1 MDVTIGGDRL
11 GAGQKEKVHLKH
23 FNRSSFDRS
32 YIWRS
37 TMSQG
42 TLVPFMSEL
51 MLPGSSGEV
60 ELNCEVMT
68 LPTTGPLFGSFK
80 VQLDVFSVPIRL
92 FMKDLQYNK
101 LKVGLNMQN
110 VTIPQI
116 KTINKGSEG
125 NSTSSVLNY
134 LGVGGNGYTEDEYS
148 IRKFN
153 AVPLLSY
160 YSIYKNYYANLQ
172 EERGFVIHNE
182 LRTGVIKCTGNN
194 INAGNGSEEGDR
206 NYVFGNWNL
215 EDNTYLMNVVTD
227 ADVGYEGPISF
238 GVYLTYDTGGE
249 FPVSRTYKVEELFKT
264 VEWREVPLVGGWQI
278 TCQRASDLLKS
289 FERVGIRVEIGTTVA
304 DYGSDITPKLK
315 EFPLTEIDELE
326 GLVLDRDFEGDIF
339 YSANGGVGNEL
350 TNSLLG
356 FTRDGESK
364 IDNVSLSKNQ
374 EGLLIKTYQSDL
386 LNNWVST
393 EWLDGAGGVAELS
406 SVDTSSGS
414 FTMDTLNLAEKV
426 YNMLNRIAVSGGS
439 YDDWLDAV
447 YTHERVKEVHTPV
460 YLGSLIKELAF
471 QEVISTAGSE
481 NSNGERLELGE
492 LAGRGKLTG
501 KHKGGRIKVKCDE
514 PSYIMGLVS
523 LTPRIDVSTSLK
535 WDMDLKN
542 YGQLHAPN
550 LDGIGYQDLLTQT
563 AHYLGSTASRND
575 EGNVTY
581 STIGKQPAW
590 INYMTNINKTYGNF
604 ASGESQAFMVLNR
617 NYSVK
622 NGVIQDLTT
631 YIDPVVT
638 SQIFAN
644 PNLDS
649 QNFWVQIS
657 NKFKVR
663 QKMSSKQIPNL

>member
-11 GAGQKEKVHLKH
+11 GAGQKEKVHLSH

-32 YIWRS
+32 YLWRS

-42 TLVPFMSEL
+42 TLVPFMSEI
-51 MLPGSSGEV
+51 MLPGSSGNI

-80 VQLDVFSVPIRL
+80 VQLDVFSVPMRL

-101 LKVGLNMQN
+101 LKVGLNMQS
-110 VTIPQI
+110 VEIPQI
-116 KTINKGSEG
+116 RVTNVANEG
-125 NSTSSVLNY
+125 NSTSSIMNY
-134 LGVGGNGYTEDEYS
+134 LGMPGVGYNESVNRRDV
-148 IRKFN
+148 N
-153 AVPLLSY
+153 AIPLLSY

-172 EERGFVIHNE
+172 EERGFVIHND
-182 LRTGVIKCTGNN
+182 LNN
-194 INAGNGSEEGDR
+194 
-206 NYVFGNWNL
+206 
-215 EDNTYLMNVVTD
+215 
-227 ADVGYEGPISF
+227 GPISTTKGVLVLGGQPYNITDTPTGLDLREWNNNTDSLTISLNSDGYNGSVNALVWF
-238 GVYLTYDTGGE
+238 GNPANSSLNARIMFKNEQLISTPAGDQIIYTDLRAEYYLNGIQNYSIITGEEVATYGMDEG
-249 FPVSRTYKVEELFKT
+249 
-264 VEWREVPLVGGWQI
+264 
-278 TCQRASDLLKS
+278 
-289 FERVGIRVEIGTTVA
+289 
-304 DYGSDITPKLK
+304 PKLS
-315 EFPLTEIDELE
+315 EFQLTEIDDLE
-326 GLVLDRDFEGDIF
+326 AEVLDRDFAGLITA
-339 YSANGGVGNEL
+339 SGGNEV
-350 TNSLLG
+350 TKMLLNKSG
-356 FTRDGESK
+356 SSSDPTDTS
-364 IDNVSLSKNQ
+364 IHKNQ

-393 EWLDGAGGVAELS
+393 EWLEGTGGVAEVS
-406 SVDTSSGS
+406 SVDTSNGS
-414 FTMDTLNLAEKV
+414 FTIDTLNLANKV

-447 YTHERVKEVHTPV
+447 YTHERIREVHTPV

-471 QEVISTAGSE
+471 QEVVSTAS
-481 NSNGERLELGE
+481 GETKDGIHEELGN

-501 KHKGGRIKVKCDE
+501 KHKGGHIKIKCDE

-523 LTPRIDVSTSLK
+523 LTPRIDVSTSFK
-535 WDMDLKN
+535 WDLDLKN

-563 AHYLGSTASRND
+563 ADYRGSLVDSN
-575 EGNVTY
+575 GVVTY

-617 NYSVK
+617 NYEVK
-622 NGVIQDLTT
+622 EGVIQDLTT
-631 YIDPVVT
+631 YIDPVKT

-657 NKFKVR
+657 NNFKVR